1 MLRGSGII
9 EGEVGEQAVL
19 RLAFIDDVFC
29 VICYLQRECG
39 VLERDC
45 RSFSLDRRICKCFSC
60 DWRF

>member
-9 EGEVGEQAVL
+9 EGEDGEQVVL

-39 VLERDC
+39 VLEWDC
-45 RSFSLDRRICKCFSC
+45 RSFNLVRRI
-60 DWRF
+60 DR

>member
-9 EGEVGEQAVL
+9 EGEDGEQVVL

-39 VLERDC
+39 VLEWDC
-45 RSFSLDRRICKCFSC
+45 RSFNLVRRIDK
-60 DWRF
+60 